1 MSTLRVIK
9 ISNLNEDGAV
19 ELTKG
24 AVLPAEQQILDPNG
38 ANAIQISTSAG
49 VVTATKFVG
58 NGAAITGLTVTPTG
72 RALGLILVG

>member
-24 AVLPAEQQILDPNG
+24 AVLPAEQQIVDPNG
-38 ANAIQISTSAG
+38 NNAIQISTSAG
-49 VVTATKFVG
+49 VVTATKFIG
-58 NGAAITGLTVTPTG
+58 SGSGITGLTGTPTG

>member
-24 AVLPAEQQILDPNG
+24 AVLAAEQQILDPDG
-38 ANAIQISTSAG
+38 TNAIQISTSAG
-49 VVTATKFVG
+49 VVTATKFSG
-58 NGAAITGLTVTPTG
+58 NGSAITGLV
-72 RALGLILVG
+72 

>member
-24 AVLPAEQQILDPNG
+24 AVLPAEQQIANPDG
-38 ANAIQISTSAG
+38 TNAIQISTSAG
-49 VVTATKFVG
+49 VVTATKFLG
-58 NGAAITGLTVTPTG
+58 NGAAITGLTGTPTG

>member
-24 AVLPAEQQILDPNG
+24 AVLPAEQQIVDTNG
-38 ANAIQISTSAG
+38 TNAIQISTSAG
-49 VVTATKFVG
+49 VVTATKFNG
-58 NGAAITGLTVTPTG
+58 NGNAITGLTGTPTG

>member
-24 AVLPAEQQILDPNG
+24 AVLAAEQQILDPDG
-38 ANAIQISTSAG
+38 TNAIQISTSAG
-49 VVTATKFVG
+49 VVTATKFSG
-58 NGAAITGLTVTPTG
+58 NGSAITGLVGTPTG